1 MNNCSF
7 VGNLT
12 EDVKTTT
19 VQVKDGTS
27 ITKGTMKLAVN
38 NFGCEPAFIEFT
50 LWEKTAENCA
60 KYLKKGNAAAVVAH
74 VENNNYEKNGVKIY
88 GYQFVA
94 DSVQFISVPRVEK
107 EN

>member
-1 MNNCSF
+1 MNNCGF

-12 EDVKTTT
+12 DDIKLST

-27 ITKGTMKLAVN
+27 ITKGIMKLAVDS
-38 NFGCEPAFIEFT
+38 FGCEPAFIEFT
-50 LWEKTAENCA
+50 LWDKKAENCA

-94 DSVQFISVPRVEK
+94 DSVKFISAPKNEK
-107 EN
+107 ED